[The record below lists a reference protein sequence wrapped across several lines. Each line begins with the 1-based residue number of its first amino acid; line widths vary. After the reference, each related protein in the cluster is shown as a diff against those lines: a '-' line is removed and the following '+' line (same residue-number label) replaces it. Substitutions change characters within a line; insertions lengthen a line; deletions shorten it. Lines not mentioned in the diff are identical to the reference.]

1 MAQQDRSNSYLMKR
15 LESEHPT
22 IYADWKAGKFSSPR
36 QALIAAGLRQPPKPL
51 NNLKTAWKKANAS
64 ERAEFLKWIG
74 APQAAPNAGASSTT
88 SSTKPTRLSPRASA
102 IVGSDGKL
110 LPAVKARIK
119 LIMQRRGLRQGA
131 VLKEMGYTDVHDASL
146 GMALSEGNPRTVRP
160 DLELKLAKWLKDNK
174 TVK

>member
-1 MAQQDRSNSYLMKR
+1 MAQQDRSNAYLMKR
-15 LESEHPT
+15 LESEHPS

-64 ERAEFLKWIG
+64 DRTEFLKWIG
-74 APQAAPNAGASSTT
+74 VSPAAPSAAA
-88 SSTKPTRLSPRASA
+88 SSTKPPRRSPSTSA